1 MKLNQFLYD
10 HPIVS
15 YLGVTCGLI
24 LILAWLRGGVSEH
37 LLTVTMS
44 VYFGSM
50 ITIVFF
56 GVYAQSKTEVK
67 NRELMGE
74 WEKLKNLVIEKREVL
89 NSQPEE

>member
-1 MKLNQFLYD
+1 MKLSQFLYN

-15 YLGVTCGLI
+15 YLGVTWGLI
-24 LILAWLRGGVSEH
+24 LILAWLRGGISEH

-74 WEKLKNLVIEKREVL
+74 WEKLKNIVIEKREVL